1 MAVRILVMI
10 PALFIFI
17 IAASAYMGASLGTS
31 PYDAI
36 SYILADKVKKVPF
49 RVVRICYDL
58 VVCVA
63 GWALGSTLGVV
74 TVIMSLALGPVI
86 TWMTDNVIDKY
97 IISDKK

>member
-1 MAVRILVMI
+1 MI

-36 SYILADKVKKVPF
+36 SYILADKIKKVPF

-63 GWALGSTLGVV
+63 GWALGSTLRDY
-74 TVIMSLALGPVI
+74 VIGTRTCHHMDDG
-86 TWMTDNVIDKY
+86 
-97 IISDKK
+97 